1 MGNADKLLYE
11 FNINEMMAE
20 TIENKQAADSN
31 KEVNLVSEFVDKIAV
46 VTGAATGLGEAIAVK
61 LFQMGAKVVIADI
74 DVDNAHLVA
83 ERLDASGDR
92 VHVIETDVRN
102 HQAVEE
108 MVNQTVSRFGGLHLA
123 VNNAGITG
131 PHNVT
136 TADYEIDWWNDVI
149 ATDLSSVFF
158 GLKYEIPT
166 IIRSG
171 GGAIVNMSSANGVV
185 GVAGISPYTAAK
197 HGIIGLTRAA
207 ALEYADKGLRINAIG
222 PGYVDTPNMHKV
234 PEEVRSQMAASHPMG
249 RLARTEEVA
258 DVVAFLLSN
267 RASFVTGSFY
277 LMDGGYTAR

>member
-1 MGNADKLLYE
+1 M
-11 FNINEMMAE
+11 NEMIAE
-20 TIENKQAADSN
+20 TIENKQAVDSN
-31 KEVNLVSEFVDKIAV
+31 KEVNLVSEFAEKIAI

-74 DVDNAHLVA
+74 DVDGAHLVA

-92 VHVIETDVRN
+92 THVIETDVRN

>member
-1 MGNADKLLYE
+1 
-11 FNINEMMAE
+11 MMTKTE
-20 TIENKQAADSN
+20 DSN
-31 KEVNLVSEFVDKIAV
+31 NEVNLVSEFAEKIAV

-61 LFQMGAKVVIADI
+61 LYQMEATVVIADI
-74 DVDNAHLVA
+74 DVDRARTVA
-83 ERLDASGDR
+83 ERLDASGNR
-92 VHVIETDVRN
+92 AHVIETDVRN
-102 HQAVEE
+102 HRAVEA
-108 MVNQTVSRFGGLHLA
+108 MVNETVNRFGGLHLA

-131 PHNVT
+131 PHEVA

-149 ATDLSSVFF
+149 ATDLSGVFF
-158 GLKYEIPT
+158 SLKYEIPV

-171 GGAIVNMSSANGVV
+171 GGAIVNMSSANGAV

-207 ALEYADKGLRINAIG
+207 ALEYADKGVRINAIG

-234 PEEVRSQMAASHPMG
+234 PEEARSQMAASHPMG

-267 RASFVTGSFY
+267 KASFVTGSFY

>member
-1 MGNADKLLYE
+1 MKISGNKIL
-11 FNINEMMAE
+11 IEMMAE

-31 KEVNLVSEFVDKIAV
+31 NEVNLVSEFAEKIAV

-74 DVDNAHLVA
+74 DVDGAQLVA
-83 ERLDASGDR
+83 KRLDASGDR
-92 VHVIETDVRN
+92 AHVIETDVRN

-108 MVNQTVSRFGGLHLA
+108 MVKQTVSRFGGLHLA

-136 TADYEIDWWNDVI
+136 TADYEIDWWNNVI